1 MMESMLRR
9 KTLLATLIIG
19 GCTSSPREPE
29 FPAPPSAPRG
39 RVANKSIHNTVI
51 ALQRR
56 GPITSVRFNYRGD
69 HRRTDP
75 ANASMTYAD
84 WNRFVAIDDPA
95 QLNELL
101 EKLKSSHHAAGTGEP
116 HGPVRATEKS
126 FSLVFYVDGEL
137 VQGINLDTRRID
149 EQMGPDFNALFKKI
163 DKMPREKWED

>member
-1 MMESMLRR
+1 MVKL
-9 KTLLATLIIG
+9 TLQWLCLFLLLILI

-29 FPAPPSAPRG
+29 FPAPPTAPNG
-39 RVANKSIHNTVI
+39 RVANKFIHNTII

-56 GPITSVRFNYRGD
+56 GPITSVRFDYRGD
-69 HRRTDP
+69 HRSLDP
-75 ANASMTYAD
+75 TNASMTYAD